1 MIAERTLTIE
11 DIFNDW
17 IQRAESEETK
27 KAYTVALNEFIKHVF
42 YVKDI
47 SEVSVEQWCELTPM
61 DVRTQYVTKCQAAG
75 KKNSTI
81 KQQLRK
87 VDSFVSHMS
96 KFKEISSVV
105 DIAYIKTACL
115 ETKYMSDDT
124 TPRAKM
130 ADNEVFEFINWLKY
144 DRFTGRHA
152 ELGEKYAI
160 ATEFMFKT
168 ATRSDAVFG
177 KVKWCDIRWESD
189 SYHNYG
195 YNAYILSKGNKVAQ
209 KAIPEKLYEKMYETF
224 FNGDLKEGIFK
235 SLSAQMFA
243 RLTKEF
249 GELKGIEYTPHSIK
263 IGSVTAFYDKTK
275 DLVRTMEFADHED
288 PRTTLGY
295 IRLNNNRME
304 KGGVVLSLEVD
315 KDKMRNSLSAE
326 QLWAIISRDDNLSM
340 VIAREAE
347 SRCYAENLLIE
358 T

>member
-1 MIAERTLTIE
+1 MIAEKVITIE
-11 DIFNDW
+11 DVFNDW

-27 KAYTVALNEFIKHVF
+27 KSYTVALNEFIKHVF
-42 YVKDI
+42 YAQDI
-47 SEVSVEQWCELTPM
+47 SQVTIEQWRKLTPM
-61 DVRTQYVTKCQAAG
+61 DVRTQYVTKCQVAG

-96 KFKEISSVV
+96 KFKELSSVL
-105 DIAYIKTACL
+105 DISYIKSACL
-115 ETKYMSDDT
+115 ETKYMSDDS

-130 ADNEVFEFINWLKY
+130 ADNEVFEFITWLKN

-152 ELGEKYAI
+152 DLGEKYAI

-224 FNGDLKEGIFK
+224 FDGDLTERVFS

-249 GELKGIEYTPHSIK
+249 GVLKGIEYTPHSIK

-275 DLVRTMEFADHED
+275 DLVKTMEFADHED

-295 IRLNNNRME
+295 IRLNDNRME
-304 KGGVVLSLEVD
+304 KGGVVLSMEVD
-315 KDKMRNSLSAE
+315 KEKMRNSLSIE
-326 QLWAIISRDDNLSM
+326 QLWSIINNDNTLSM

-347 SRCYAENLLIE
+347 SKCFAENLLVE